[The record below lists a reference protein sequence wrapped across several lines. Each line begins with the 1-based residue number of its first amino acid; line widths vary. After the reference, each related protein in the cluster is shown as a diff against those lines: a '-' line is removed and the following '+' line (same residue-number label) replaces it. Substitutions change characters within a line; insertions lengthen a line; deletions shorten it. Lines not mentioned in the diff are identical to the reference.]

1 MKGGNGMQNKYEIN
15 SKIDSYIERLSNS
28 GIIKSFYPNAIT
40 KALDI
45 PLTPTL
51 ERLNR
56 LVEDEVLELK
66 FEIRCHEGSHVIDI
80 LNDYSKYLDKE
91 VYCIYCGEY
100 VYIDMSNISP
110 IYYIREEY
118 KEYLKK
124 KNKMN
129 IERHKEIYLKELPI
143 TV

>member
-1 MKGGNGMQNKYEIN
+1 MQNKYEIN
-15 SKIDSYIERLSNS
+15 YMIDNYIEKLANS
-28 GIIKSFYPNAIT
+28 GIVRSFYPNAIN

-45 PLTPTL
+45 PLTPVL

-56 LVEDEVLELK
+56 LVEDEILDLR

-80 LNDYSKYLDKE
+80 VNDYSKYLNEE
-91 VYCIYCGEY
+91 VYCVFCGED
-100 VYIDMSNISP
+100 VYIDLYNISP

-129 IERHKEIYLKELPI
+129 TGRHKEVYLKELPI